1 MAHSNYELSID
12 REAYDRVSR
21 SPNTDVEFHGHEVS
35 FDITGESVED
45 FLANVMS
52 DPVEFTY
59 FAGMES
65 EGGSVSSVKADRTDY
80 IFSATPTPENRNR
93 FQVDHMQYIEETAKA
108 EGEFSD
114 WYIEGEGQAQELDD
128 AIEKAE
134 SRTSLGIVTPEG
146 ERIPEDQI
154 SDYLEGY

>member
-12 REAYDRVSR
+12 REAYERVSR
-21 SPNTDVEFHGHEVS
+21 SPNTDAESHGHVVS

-45 FLANVMS
+45 FLANVIS
-52 DPVEFTY
+52 APVKFTY
-59 FAGMES
+59 FSGALFED
-65 EGGSVSSVKADRTDY
+65 EPVSMDSGDRTDY
-80 IFSATPTPENRNR
+80 IFSATPTPQNRNR
-93 FQVDHMQYIEETAKA
+93 FQVDHMQYIEETARA

-114 WYIEGEGQAQELDD
+114 WYIEGEGQAKELDD

-134 SRTSLGIVTPEG
+134 SRTSLGILTPEG